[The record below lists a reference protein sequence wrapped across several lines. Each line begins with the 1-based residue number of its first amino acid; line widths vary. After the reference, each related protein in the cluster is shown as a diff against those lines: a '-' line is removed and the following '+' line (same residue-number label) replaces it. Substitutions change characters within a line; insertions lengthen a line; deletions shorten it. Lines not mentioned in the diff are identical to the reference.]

1 MLNLAIT
8 TIVFFVAA
16 WFLNSYLN
24 EQGIPNGLTRGVMV
38 LVLASLTSWGVWRT
52 IDWTQQA
59 KVDNPQAAIRNTGG
73 VSQILKDANQAQ
85 P

>member
-1 MLNLAIT
+1 MLNLAFSL
-8 TIVFFVAA
+8 IVFFVAA
-16 WFLNSYLN
+16 WFLNGYLN
-24 EQGIPNGLTRGVMV
+24 EQGIPNGLTRAIMV

-59 KVDNPQAAIRNTGG
+59 KMEDPQAAVINTGG
-73 VSQILKDANQAQ
+73 ASQVMKDANQAQ